1 MYFKLF
7 VKFFFLL
14 FYSWFFSSTPPF
26 FVQIF
31 VLNNG
36 FLWIFQEFHGKADI
50 SAFSPLQNKNIRKTP
65 ENENE
70 TKPFFLHY
78 DVIDISVVV
87 CVFCSRSV
95 FTLLLFVY
103 NTHHVKSNMQLLLLF
118 FSSVCSALL
127 YLLLNAYYFN
137 THRLCSRWLMWPF
150 SCNTHRHKQT
160 HTHRKSQRISA
171 VRFAGPCMCVRS

>member
-1 MYFKLF
+1 MDFFGFSKNFMEKPILAPFLHFKT
-7 VKFFFLL
+7 K
-14 FYSWFFSSTPPF
+14 T
-26 FVQIF
+26 
-31 VLNNG
+31 
-36 FLWIFQEFHGKADI
+36 
-50 SAFSPLQNKNIRKTP
+50 SAKLPKTKMKQNL
-65 ENENE
+65 
-70 TKPFFLHY
+70 FFLHY